1 MNKLDREV
9 AQVCDRLTDK
19 GARGV
24 ILLIVEPDGVHE
36 NGVVYGFHAE
46 VSGGNVLLRTL
57 IEALSGAFKR
67 LLHHLLGSDR
77 KGGRV

>member
-24 ILLIVEPDGVHE
+24 ILLIVE
-36 NGVVYGFHAE
+36 
-46 VSGGNVLLRTL
+46 
-57 IEALSGAFKR
+57 LSGAFKR